1 MSAGGSS
8 AAVRFLYGTG
18 PGRCLLRLLQKGRA
32 DRLMVA
38 FLRSRLSRPVIGWYV
53 RRHGLRIGREQLRS
67 YRSFR
72 DFFAR
77 PRRNR
82 LTDMEPTHLIS
93 PCDGWLSAFPVEE
106 DSSFLIKGSRYALGD
121 LLGDAELAARYRGGD
136 CLIYRLCAAD
146 HHRYYYI
153 DDGYQ
158 GRNHHIPG
166 ELHSVQP
173 AACARYPV
181 YTLNRRCWTMLATEH
196 FGPVV
201 QTEVGA
207 FAVGGIVNERERAR
221 FRRGEEMGR
230 FELAGST
237 IVQLFERGRM
247 SLLSEVRQYIERN
260 GEFRVIQGMWVGLSG
275 SEARD

>member
-8 AAVRFLYGTG
+8 AAVRFLYGTC
-18 PGRCLLRLLQKGRA
+18 PGRMLLRLMQKGRA
-32 DRLMVA
+32 DRLVVA
-38 FLRSRLSRPVIGWYV
+38 FLRSRFSRPMVRWYA
-53 RRHGLRIGREQLRS
+53 RRNGIRLNKQQLRS

-77 PRRNR
+77 KRRCR
-82 LTDMEPTHLIS
+82 LTDMEPGHLIS
-93 PCDGWLSAFPVEE
+93 PCDGWLSAFPVDE
-106 DSSFLIKGSRYALGD
+106 DSAFEIKGSRYRLRD
-121 LLGDAELAARYRGGD
+121 LLRDEGLASRFCGGD
-136 CLIYRLCAAD
+136 CLIYRLCPAD
-146 HHRYYYI
+146 YHHYCYI
-153 DDGYQ
+153 DDGRQ
-158 GRNHHIPG
+158 GANHFIPG

-181 YTLNRRCWTMLATEH
+181 YTLNRRCWTLLATEH

-275 SEARD
+275 SAARD